1 MLFLSEVLLASKS
14 LQTAIESFDILHL
27 VVYSLDWQRCALD
40 LLVALVL
47 IPRVGVLI
55 FNSCQFNLEGCL
67 ESRVV
72 ANHAPIHNNTHI
84 SLDIFYL

>member
-55 FNSCQFNLEGCL
+55 FNSCQEPPRKIQLRWYKQDL
-67 ESRVV
+67 SLSRILR
-72 ANHAPIHNNTHI
+72 HKTTR
-84 SLDIFYL
+84 